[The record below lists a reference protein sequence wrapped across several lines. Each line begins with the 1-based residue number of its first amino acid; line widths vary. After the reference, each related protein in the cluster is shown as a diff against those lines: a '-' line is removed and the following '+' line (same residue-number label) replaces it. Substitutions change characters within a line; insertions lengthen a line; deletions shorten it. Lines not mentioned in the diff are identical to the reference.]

1 MYYLQLLKNIRPLIR
16 KLGGLP
22 PTERSIKQKKRPTK
36 YHIHTQPH
44 IYLSG
49 GRLPSFI
56 WGKPPFNLQELRL
69 ETHTIKPRPEDCLSY
84 HTSVEFITFFF
95 SMVVSPNVLLR
106 HSSKPFVPLSM
117 LIFNKGSITPIYK
130 LQQRSCPSS
139 ENFIPSFHS

>member
-95 SMVVSPNVLLR
+95 DGG
-106 HSSKPFVPLSM
+106 FAQC
-117 LIFNKGSITPIYK
+117 SITTLLETFCSSFDVDI
-130 LQQRSCPSS
+130 QQG
-139 ENFIPSFHS
+139 IDHTYI

>member
-49 GRLPSFI
+49 GKGSLHLFGVSPLSTFKNYVLKHTQLNHVPKI
-56 WGKPPFNLQELRL
+56 VCLITHQLSSLLFFFDGGFAQCSITTLL
-69 ETHTIKPRPEDCLSY
+69 ETFCSSFDVDIQQGIDHTYI
-84 HTSVEFITFFF
+84 
-95 SMVVSPNVLLR
+95 
-106 HSSKPFVPLSM
+106 
-117 LIFNKGSITPIYK
+117 
-130 LQQRSCPSS
+130 
-139 ENFIPSFHS
+139 

>member
-84 HTSVEFITFFF
+84 HTSVEFITFFRRWF
-95 SMVVSPNVLLR
+95 RQM
-106 HSSKPFVPLSM
+106 FYYD
-117 LIFNKGSITPIYK
+117 TPRNR
-130 LQQRSCPSS
+130 LFLFRC
-139 ENFIPSFHS
+139 